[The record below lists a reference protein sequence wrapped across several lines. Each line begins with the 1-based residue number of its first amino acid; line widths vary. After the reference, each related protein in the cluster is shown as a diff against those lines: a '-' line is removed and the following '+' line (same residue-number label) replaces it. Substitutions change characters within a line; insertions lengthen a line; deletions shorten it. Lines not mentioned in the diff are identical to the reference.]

1 MAFIAFDINSRNVF
15 LDTREGSQI
24 TDVLVWDQR
33 TKEVTVFIESN
44 RTTCETE
51 YGEPDW
57 SKAEHGVRTFHQE
70 RLIVHAANVPDE
82 ESIPTVAE
90 LLTIAAKVIVGTDG
104 EVSRN

>member
-1 MAFIAFDINSRNVF
+1 MPRIDFDINSKNVL

-33 TKEVTVFIESN
+33 TKKVTVFIEAT

-51 YGEPDW
+51 YGQPDW
-57 SKAEHGVRTFHQE
+57 SQACHGVQTIRQD
-70 RLIVHAANVPDE
+70 RLIVHAANVPGD

-90 LLTIAAKVIVGTDG
+90 LLSITAKVIVGKDG